1 MIQALLEVIHILVV
15 EDEAQKL
22 TELTLTALLV
32 NWALVEAAEIQLVL
46 AQMVALVSSMWSN
59 FSNESTHFSK
69 QSC

>member
-1 MIQALLEVIHILVV
+1 
-15 EDEAQKL
+15 DEAQKL

-32 NWALVEAAEIQLVL
+32 NWALVEAVEIQLVM

-59 FSNESTHFSK
+59 FSDEGTNFSK